1 MNKLSSILSK
11 LADRRD
17 LWSNPVKASIRHIS
31 WMRYWRKPSPPYLVL
46 NKWCEEVS
54 IALPNTSN
62 SKLAYCGR
70 HPERSIVS
78 AMDEHLFPGSIF
90 VDVGAHIGVYSLVAA
105 KRVGPTGLAIAI
117 EPQSVGIAAIQ
128 LSASLNGFDNLRA
141 IHGVLGSASGTVT
154 MDFETFGAV
163 VAGGSSGEKR
173 GLTVPCWT
181 LDDLAD
187 ENQLKEIHLLKL
199 DAGGNEASVLQG
211 AEHLLK
217 NHQLKAV
224 VMKLYNPDVVQ
235 HRFGRSAWDAVSW
248 LRSNGYAT
256 TAIFHG
262 RHLALKCPDDMK
274 QMFSDG
280 SYCHILVATIG

>member
-1 MNKLSSILSK
+1 MNKVSSIFSK

-17 LWSNPVKASIRHIS
+17 LWSNPVKAFIRHLS
-31 WMRYWRKPSPPYLVL
+31 WMCYWGKPSPPYLVL
-46 NKWCEEVS
+46 NKWCEGVS

-78 AMDEHLFPGSIF
+78 AMDKHLFPGSVF
-90 VDVGAHIGVYSLVAA
+90 VDVGAHVGVYSLVAA

-117 EPQSVGIAAIQ
+117 EPQSIGIAAIQ
-128 LSASLNGFDNLRA
+128 ISASLNGFDHLRA
-141 IHGVLGSASGTVT
+141 IHGVLGSASGSMTV
-154 MDFETFGAV
+154 DFETFGAV
-163 VAGGSSGEKR
+163 VAGESSSEKND
-173 GLTVPCWT
+173 LAVSCWT

-187 ENQLKEIHLLKL
+187 QNQLKEIHLLKL
-199 DAGGNEASVLQG
+199 DAGGNEAAVLQG
-211 AEHLLK
+211 AEQLLK

-235 HRFGRSAWDAVSW
+235 QRFGRPAWDAVSW
-248 LRSNGYAT
+248 LRSNGYAI

-280 SYCHILVATIG
+280 SYCHIVVAIPG